1 MILKKS
7 IYKYLASALF
17 ALLAALFSINS
28 QWMNKV
34 ENILYDLRVQVL
46 SSQNKPSEDIK
57 IIVIDQSSLK
67 WADKSNGIGWPWPRE
82 MYSAVNNFLYQ
93 SGAKMV
99 IYDMIYSEPSF
110 YGNEDDKYFSS
121 TLKQLPSIGAMFLTK
136 GEDGLKKWPENAK
149 KAEESYIDVCT
160 DNDYN
165 KLILPVEIISEGFGS
180 LGLANSNASSDGII
194 RKIDFCYG
202 FNEQKLPTLSMLA
215 FQKLAKTKPQI
226 KEKEAFINYYNA
238 PFSFKTYTA
247 SSVINSWL
255 QLDNGKKPDIKK
267 DTFKDSVVFVGVS
280 ATGLHDN
287 KATPLSNNHPGVDI
301 QATVLD
307 NLFQNNII
315 YKSSN
320 LTLFILLVIGALSA
334 ALSLY
339 YFNNI
344 WAMVLTILSLTAV
357 SFILAG
363 CFYLFNSWLPL
374 APILFSIFIS
384 ALISGIIGYI
394 AEREQKR
401 EAILEKNRKIKE
413 LLDSFIKLIASAIDA
428 KSKYTG
434 GHCERVP
441 RLLNMFVEEANNA
454 DFGAFK
460 DFSIHSEDEK
470 YELGLAGWLHDC
482 GKVTTPEYVVD
493 KATKLETIYNRIHE
507 IRTRFEVIHRD
518 LTIEALNKKLSGED
532 KKEVD
537 RWLEKEHEK
546 LHEEFKTVADANV
559 GAEFMDDETKSKIKD
574 ISKRTW
580 TRYFD
585 HTLGLASE
593 EKNRVIKENSPT
605 PQTEKLLSDKPQHII
620 EREDFDY
627 DDYEKMGF
635 KGDVPLY
642 LYNKGELYNLMI
654 EKGTLTEEERFK
666 INDHVR
672 MTIKMLEELPFS
684 DNLKNVPSYAGAHH
698 ETLIGTGYPR
708 QLTKE
713 QIPLPAR
720 MLALVDVFEAL
731 TASDRPYKE
740 PKKLSDSIKILSFMV
755 KDRHI
760 DKDVFKLF
768 LRSGV
773 YKKYAEEFINPDQVD
788 DVDIEKYL

>member
-1 MILKKS
+1 MILKKAV
-7 IYKYLASALF
+7 YKYLASALF
-17 ALLAALFSINS
+17 ALLASLFFINT
-28 QWMNKV
+28 QWINKI
-34 ENILYDLRVQVL
+34 ENILYDLRVQLL
-46 SSQNKPSEDIK
+46 SPYNEPSQNIK
-57 IIVIDQSSLK
+57 LIVIDQNSLQ
-67 WADKSNGIGWPWPRE
+67 WAEKSNGIGWPWPRE
-82 MYSAVNNFLYQ
+82 MYSAINSFLYQ
-93 SGAKMV
+93 SGAKTV
-99 IYDMIYSEPSF
+99 VYDMIYSEPSF
-110 YGNEDDKYFSS
+110 YGSEDDKYFAS
-121 TLKQLPSIGAMFLTK
+121 TLQKLPSIGAMFLTK
-136 GEDGLKKWPENAK
+136 GDEGIKKWPSMEK
-149 KAEESYIDVCT
+149 KAEESQIPVCT
-160 DNDYN
+160 KSDYN
-165 KLILPVEIISEGFGS
+165 KLILPVREILHGFGS
-180 LGLANSNASSDGII
+180 LALANSDASSDGII
-194 RKIDFCYG
+194 RKINFCYE
-202 FNEQKLPTLSMLA
+202 FDSLKLPTLSTSA
-215 FQKLAKTKPQI
+215 YQKLAKEVIPVK
-226 KEKEAFINYYNA
+226 KEDAYINYYNS

-255 QLDNGKKPDIKK
+255 QVNEGKTPSIKK
-267 DTFKDSVVFVGVS
+267 DEFKDSIVFVGVS

-287 KATPLSNNHPGVDI
+287 KTTPLSNNHPGVDI
-301 QATVLD
+301 QATILD
-307 NLFQNNII
+307 NLFQQNMI

-320 LTLFILLVIGALSA
+320 ATLLLFLVIGAFA
-334 ALSLY
+334 ASLSLY

-344 WAMVLTILSLTAV
+344 WAMILTIFTLAAASSL
-357 SFILAG
+357 LAG
-363 CFYLFNSWLPL
+363 WFYLLNIWLPL
-374 APILFSIFIS
+374 TPILMAIFIS
-384 ALISGIIGYI
+384 ALLSGIIGYI

-401 EAILEKNRKIKE
+401 QAIIEKNKKVKE

-441 RLLNMFVEEANNA
+441 QLLQMLVDEANNA
-454 DFGAFK
+454 NYGIFK
-460 DFSIHSEDEK
+460 DFSIKNEDER

-518 LTIEALNKKLSGED
+518 LTIEALSKKLSGENE
-532 KKEVD
+532 KEVD
-537 RWLEKEHEK
+537 AWLEKEHEK
-546 LHEEFKTVADANV
+546 LKEEFKTVADANV
-559 GAEFMDDETKSKIKD
+559 GAEFMNEETKSRIKD
-574 ISKRTW
+574 IAQRTW

-593 EKNRVIKENSPT
+593 EKERVLKEKSPT
-605 PQTEKLLSDKPQHII
+605 PQTENLLSDKPQHII
-620 EREDFDY
+620 DREDFDY
-627 DDYEKMGF
+627 DDYKRMGF

-642 LYNKGELYNLMI
+642 QYNKGEIYNLMI

-708 QLTKE
+708 QLKKE
-713 QIPLPAR
+713 EIPLPAR

-740 PKKLSDSIKILSFMV
+740 PKTLSESIKILSFMV

-760 DKDVFKLF
+760 DKDVFELF

-773 YKKYAEEFINPDQVD
+773 YEKYAKDYIKPEQLDK
-788 DVDIEKYL
+788 VDIDKYL